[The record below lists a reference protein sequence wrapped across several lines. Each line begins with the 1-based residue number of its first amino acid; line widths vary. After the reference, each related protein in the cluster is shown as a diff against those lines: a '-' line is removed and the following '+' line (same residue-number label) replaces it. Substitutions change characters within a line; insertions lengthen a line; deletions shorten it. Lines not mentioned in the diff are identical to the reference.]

1 MTTADWLLLG
11 ILLLNILSVCCITWL
26 WETLRRIENRT
37 QGVSG
42 SALFS
47 INQALTRIEVQL
59 GNIHDALEGNE

>member
-11 ILLLNILSVCCITWL
+11 IFLLNILSVYCITWL
-26 WETLRRIENRT
+26 WETLRRIEDRT

-47 INQALTRIEVQL
+47 INQALRRIEVQL